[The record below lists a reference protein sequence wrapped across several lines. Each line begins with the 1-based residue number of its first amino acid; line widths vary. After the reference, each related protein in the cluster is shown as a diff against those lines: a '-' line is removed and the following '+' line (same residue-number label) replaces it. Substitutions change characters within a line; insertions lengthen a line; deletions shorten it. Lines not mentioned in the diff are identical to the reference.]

1 MNNSTVWSDYGIPND
16 TSYTVGKIFGYYIIP
31 ITALIGALLRIVY
44 AVLLYNSKLMKLTNY
59 VILFYKIIN
68 MVFFNLIFIG
78 FQNYSCQICPDRRFS
93 TYPVQFFRL
102 YFMTL
107 VNNVIIFAGCS
118 LEIITSY
125 DRFCILKKIKS
136 DLFKIPIK
144 YIYLSDLIVSAI
156 IIAPFYFANVIKY
169 SIDHDLYY
177 IVKTPLGNTK
187 WYFWYQIIYLLAV
200 RIVTSFILIVLNI
213 LNVIEYK
220 KFIQNKSK
228 LNKDIRNTD
237 TLFTRTIITATFLL
251 IFGLLYNIAGF
262 MIIQLNSLQGIDYTA
277 FSNLNIMMSYEIIL
291 LFYIMDIFL
300 FFLMDTNLKKQLRKL
315 IFKIK

>member
-1 MNNSTVWSDYGIPND
+1 
-16 TSYTVGKIFGYYIIP
+16 
-31 ITALIGALLRIVY
+31 
-44 AVLLYNSKLMKLTNY
+44 MKLTNY

-68 MVFFNLIFIG
+68 LVFFNLIFVG

-107 VNNVIIFAGCS
+107 VINVIIFAGCS
-118 LEIITSY
+118 FEVITSY

-144 YIYLSDLIVSAI
+144 YIYLFDLIVSAV
-156 IIAPFYFANVIKY
+156 IIAPFYFANEIKY
-169 SIDHDLYY
+169 SIDTNLYY
-177 IVKTPLGNTK
+177 IVKTPLGNTN
-187 WYFWYQIIYLLAV
+187 WYFWYQIVYILTI
-200 RIVTSFILIVLNI
+200 RIATSFILIVLNI

-228 LNKDIRNTD
+228 LNKDIRNLNAD
-237 TLFTRTIITATFLL
+237 TLFTRMIIMGTFLF
-251 IFGLLYNIAGF
+251 IFGLLYNIVGF
-262 MIIQLNSLQGIDYTA
+262 MIIQLDSLQGIYYTA

-291 LFYIMDIFL
+291 LFYIMDIFI
-300 FFLMDTNLKKQLRKL
+300 FFLMDSNLKKQLRKL
-315 IFKIK
+315 IFK